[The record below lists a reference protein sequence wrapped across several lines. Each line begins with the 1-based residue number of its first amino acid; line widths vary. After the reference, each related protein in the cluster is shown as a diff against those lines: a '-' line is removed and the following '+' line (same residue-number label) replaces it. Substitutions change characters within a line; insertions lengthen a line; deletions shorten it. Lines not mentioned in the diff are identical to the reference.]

1 MKNKKITFII
11 ISILLSFT
19 FNYNDM
25 DQSLIKHNRIKIIN
39 Q

>member
-11 ISILLSFT
+11 ISILLSST
-19 FNYNDM
+19 FNYNDI
-25 DQSLIKHNRIKIIN
+25 DQSLIKHNHIKIIN